1 MWGWRS
7 GRTAAI
13 LVAATIFVIVCV
25 LPPLYMLSAIA
36 RSPAPMAT
44 LRGALLDSRQLSLL
58 ATTVLLG
65 LMTAGLA
72 TAIGAVLGLVL
83 ARTAL
88 PYKTALRIALVGPA
102 VLPPYVIALAW
113 MSIAGGSAFS
123 LPGAAL
129 VLTVVFYP
137 LAMLA
142 TEVGLRRVDP
152 RLEEAGLL
160 VTTPTRVLRRITGPL
175 ALPNVISAA
184 LVIFV
189 LAISEFSVPGL
200 LRVRVFTTEIF
211 TAFAGLYDFSRATL
225 LSLPLLIVSF
235 VVAASAAIGF
245 GTRIVTTRRP
255 IHGVT
260 PLRLDRWRMAAITL
274 VACAIVIL
282 GAIPLVVLVSEAV
295 QSEAIGAVLRNS
307 SKAITNSLAVAAVA
321 ATAVTALGVAL
332 GDVRAH
338 ARPRVATV
346 LDMCWVVLFTVPST
360 VVGIGLIAIWNRS
373 GAGGLYGTRTMLVLA
388 AVARFAPIGAL
399 AIAAALRSVPK
410 SHGEA
415 AAVAGAGWSWTM
427 MRIVLPEI
435 RIGLAAVWVTVF
447 ILAFGEVGASIL
459 VAPPGESTLPI
470 RVYTLTAN
478 APPGHVAA
486 LALFQA
492 LVVWCPLTL
501 LGIATTRREPR

>member
-7 GRTAAI
+7 SRTAAI

-25 LPPLYMLSAIA
+25 LPPLYMLSATV
-36 RSPAPMAT
+36 RSPTPMAT

-113 MSIAGGSAFS
+113 MSIAGGVAFS

-129 VLTVVFYP
+129 VLTVAFYP

-175 ALPNVISAA
+175 ALPNVISTA

-225 LSLPLLIVSF
+225 LSLPLLIVSC

-245 GTRIVTTRRP
+245 GSRIVTTRR

-260 PLRLDRWRMAAITL
+260 PLGLDRWRVAAMT
-274 VACAIVIL
+274 VVVCAIVIL
-282 GAIPLVVLVSEAV
+282 GAVPLVALVREAV
-295 QSEAIGAVLRNS
+295 QSEEIGAVLRHS
-307 SKAITNSLAVAAVA
+307 SQAISNSLAVAAVA
-321 ATAVTALGVAL
+321 ATTVTALGVAL
-332 GDVRAH
+332 GDLRGH
-338 ARPRVATV
+338 ARPPVATV

-373 GAGGLYGTRTMLVLA
+373 GAGGLYGTRIMLVLA

-427 MRIVLPEI
+427 TRIVLPEI

-492 LVVWCPLTL
+492 LVVLCPLTL
-501 LGIATTRREPR
+501 LGIATTRGEPR